1 MSKSTPNQSGG
12 WGQRLG
18 QALVANGN
26 LTEDQC
32 ALALVEAQATGS
44 PFAAVVLRQGLTT
57 PSALLETASA
67 LAKLPLADLYS
78 EHPTGTAVRMV
89 PGELACDLHAIG
101 YREQGDRLVMA
112 FAEPPTPDDLR
123 LLEVALEHEIV
134 PVLADPV
141 AISKILE
148 VAYPKTSD
156 TAATEAPAMAGGSQ
170 RSVVAESSPMSNMSP
185 AAVPVGA
192 QAQPQSSDALA
203 ANSPV
208 GGPFGSATTPSNGPF
223 GDANSSNPQA
233 NANEGAPTWSLDD
246 LDDSSLASGLVGESA
261 SAATPGGLTSY
272 DPTVAGGGPADTL
285 TMGGLDG
292 AHEDQ
297 SQTSPRLQPDFA
309 DDVMPVN
316 IDDLLYHMVE
326 LGASDLHLSAGLPP
340 SARVNGSIR
349 RMEGY
354 PPLENE
360 TIREMIFGILTQSL
374 RERFEANKELDTSH
388 SLPGIGRFRVNV
400 MFQRTSVGA
409 VLRAIPH
416 SVPPFKSLGLPKVVR
431 TFAELQRGLVLV
443 TGPTGSGKSTTLA
456 SLIDIINKSK
466 PLHIVTIED
475 PIEFLHNHQHSIV
488 NQREVGQDTHSF
500 GEALKHVLRQDPDVI
515 LVGEMRDLETISTAL
530 TAAETGHL
538 VFATLHTQDAPQTID
553 RIIDV
558 FPTNQQS
565 QIRVQLSTTLESVLT
580 QQLVQTADGT
590 RRVVVP
596 EIMVATPA
604 VRNLIR
610 EAKTHQIP
618 SAMQAGGKF
627 GMQTMDQSLADLV
640 KAGTITEAVAFNHCH
655 SEDELRRYLN
665 G

>member
-1 MSKSTPNQSGG
+1 MTKSGSNHNSG
-12 WGQRLG
+12 WAQRLG
-18 QALVANGN
+18 QTLVANGHISD
-26 LTEDQC
+26 DQF
-32 ALALVEAQATGS
+32 ALALVEAQATNS
-44 PFAAVVLRQGLTT
+44 PFAAIVVRQGLTT
-57 PSALLETASA
+57 PAAVLETTAS
-67 LAKLPLADLYS
+67 LTKLPVADLYT

-89 PGELACDLHAIG
+89 PGELACDLNAIG
-101 YREQGDRLVMA
+101 YREQGERLVMA
-112 FAEPPTPDDLR
+112 FSEPPTPDDLK
-123 LLEVALEHEIV
+123 LLGVALEHEIV
-134 PVLADPV
+134 PVIADPV

-148 VAYPKTSD
+148 VAYPEAAV
-156 TAATEAPAMAGGSQ
+156 AATGAPQASAAENGSTPP
-170 RSVVAESSPMSNMSP
+170 VVAGPDSAAAEAQPTSVP
-185 AAVPVGA
+185 AGVGPPGATASAPGLDPPRPPGVGPSTGGAVP
-192 QAQPQSSDALA
+192 
-203 ANSPV
+203 PV
-208 GGPFGSATTPSNGPF
+208 A
-223 GDANSSNPQA
+223 QA
-233 NANEGAPTWSLDD
+233 NAGGGAPSWSLDD
-246 LDDSSLASGLVGESA
+246 LDDASLA
-261 SAATPGGLTSY
+261 GGLGGQSSVTTAESGSIPPY
-272 DPTVAGGGPADTL
+272 ESLVNGTGGAGPVLADEGGSSEA
-285 TMGGLDG
+285 
-292 AHEDQ
+292 
-297 SQTSPRLQPDFA
+297 RPDAAVGQLAA
-309 DDVMPVN
+309 DDVMPTN

-354 PPLENE
+354 PPLENHV
-360 TIREMIFGILTQSL
+360 IREMIFGILTQSL

-431 TFAELQRGLVLV
+431 SFAEIQRGLVLV

-456 SLIDIINKSK
+456 SLVDIINKSK

-500 GEALKHVLRQDPDVI
+500 ADALKHVLRQDPDVI
-515 LVGEMRDLETISTAL
+515 LVGEMRDLETIATAL

-565 QIRVQLSTTLESVLT
+565 QIRVQLSTTLEAVLT
-580 QQLVQTADGT
+580 QQLLQTADGT

-618 SAMQAGGKF
+618 SVMQAGGKF
-627 GMQTMDQSLADLV
+627 GMQTMDQSLSDLV